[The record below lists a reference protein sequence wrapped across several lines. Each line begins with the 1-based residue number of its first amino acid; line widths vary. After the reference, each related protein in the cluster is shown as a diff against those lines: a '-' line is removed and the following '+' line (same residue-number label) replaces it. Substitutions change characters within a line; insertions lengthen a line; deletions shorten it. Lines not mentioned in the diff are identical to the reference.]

1 MDKALFARRRRGVM
15 QLMGEGVAI
24 IPTAPEASRN
34 GDVLYRFRPD
44 SDFQY
49 LTNFSEP
56 EAVAVLIPGREQ
68 GEFVL
73 FCREKNVEREM
84 WDGRRTGLEGAME
97 EYGADDAYPIEDI
110 DQILPGLLENRS
122 KIYCFMGRNAK
133 FDTQMMSWFNEV
145 KTKTRSGINAPA
157 EFVDLK
163 YILHEL
169 RLVKRSEELRVMRR
183 AAKISAV
190 AHTRAMQ
197 TCKPGMFEYQIEA
210 ELEYEFRKGGSAYCA
225 YPSIVAGGENA
236 CILHYTENES
246 ELNDGDLLLIDAG
259 CELDCYASDITRTF
273 PVNGKF
279 SPEQRDVYEIV
290 LAAQAAAVAA
300 TKAGAQW
307 NDPHEAAV
315 NVLAQGLID
324 LGVLEGSLD
333 SVVESGSYRQYYMH
347 RTGHWLGM
355 DVHDVGDYKIDN
367 TWRELEPG
375 MVLTIEPGL
384 YFAPGPDMDP
394 RFSGIGIRIE
404 DDAVVTADGCELTT
418 SDVVKSVEDIE
429 AVMAG

>member
-56 EAVAVLIPGREQ
+56 EAIAVLIPGREQ

-73 FCREKNVEREM
+73 FCREKNAEREM
-84 WDGRRTGLEGAME
+84 WDGRRAGLEGAME
-97 EYGADDAYPIEDI
+97 DYGADDAYPIEDI

-122 KIYCFMGRNAK
+122 KIYCFMGRNAQ
-133 FDTQMMSWFNEV
+133 FDTRMMKWFNEV
-145 KTKTRSGINAPA
+145 KTKTRAGISAPA

-183 AAKISAV
+183 AAKISAA

-225 YPSIVAGGENA
+225 YPSIVAGGDNA

-259 CELDCYASDITRTF
+259 CELECYASDITRTF

-279 SPEQRDVYEIV
+279 SPAQRDVYEVV
-290 LAAQAAAVAA
+290 LAAQAAAVDA

-315 NVLAQGLID
+315 KVLTQGLLD
-324 LGVLEGSLD
+324 LGIIEGSLD
-333 SVVESGSYRQYYMH
+333 GAIESGSFRRYYMH
-347 RTGHWLGM
+347 RLQDRQH
-355 DVHDVGDYKIDN
+355 
-367 TWRELEPG
+367 
-375 MVLTIEPGL
+375 
-384 YFAPGPDMDP
+384 
-394 RFSGIGIRIE
+394 
-404 DDAVVTADGCELTT
+404 
-418 SDVVKSVEDIE
+418 
-429 AVMAG
+429 MARA